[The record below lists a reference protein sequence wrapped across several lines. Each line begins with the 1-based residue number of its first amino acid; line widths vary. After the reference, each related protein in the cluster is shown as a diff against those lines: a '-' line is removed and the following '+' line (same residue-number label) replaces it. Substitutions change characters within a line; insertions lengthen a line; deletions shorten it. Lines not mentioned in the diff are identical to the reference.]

1 MIITTVHVHND
12 QVPREMRR
20 TKQLLLDIEALYLI
34 LLRLEELNDPLAIS
48 NALILK
54 VRLIYISNQF

>member
-1 MIITTVHVHND
+1 MK
-12 QVPREMRR
+12 R

-54 VRLIYISNQF
+54 VGLYILLYIM

>member
-1 MIITTVHVHND
+1 
-12 QVPREMRR
+12 MRR

-54 VRLIYISNQF
+54 VRLIYTSNQF